1 MNKILIAL
9 VLAVVMSGNV
19 FANNNN
25 ELVFLCSQDI
35 SSKDIDKN
43 GHPIGKPE
51 LPLKDVG
58 TFKHD
63 FFTIVKEPQQA
74 IRLHSDVTGE
84 QEEFPISASFYTYWI
99 NIYFGEGTFPKL
111 HIDRKTLKFYYD
123 SYTKEPAPCWVEE
136 EEDALKK
143 FEKISLKK
151 ANRYKQ
157 SLKF

>member
-1 MNKILIAL
+1 M
-9 VLAVVMSGNV
+9 
-19 FANNNN
+19 
-25 ELVFLCSQDI
+25 CSQDI
-35 SSKDIDKN
+35 ASKDIDKN

-74 IRLHSDVTGE
+74 IRLRSDATGE
-84 QEEFPISASFYTYWI
+84 QEELPIRASFFTWQI
-99 NIYFGEGTFPKL
+99 DIYFGRATFPGL

-123 SYTKEPAPCWVEE
+123 YYSKEPAPCWVEE
-136 EEDALKK
+136 KDDALKK
-143 FEKISLKK
+143 FEKINLKK